1 MEINQI
7 LVSAS
12 PGDAIYNAAIE
23 MQALLRRVAPSKI
36 YARYIHPEVA
46 DHVLPLHAYG
56 RRARGRPDHD
66 LLLFHASIGEP
77 EVFDFIRSRA
87 ERIVLVYHNISP
99 PEMFMA
105 YDPAFAGLLE
115 AGRRE
120 LAELR
125 GRVSMA
131 IAVSEF
137 NGREL
142 RALGYRDVRV
152 VPLIVDSARLGE
164 IEPDPQ
170 TANHLQTQVEGTVFL
185 FVGQLL
191 PHKRPDLLVQA
202 FHVVATYLDPDAHLV
217 LAGSP
222 RLPRYRDHLQA
233 FIQELNLPR
242 AWLTGPVSDTSL
254 AAFYR
259 RADVFVTASEHE
271 GFCVPP
277 LEAFSFEVPV
287 LARSFGALPETLGD
301 AGVLLP
307 PDAGPMVMAEAMVE
321 LADNK
326 ELRADLAERGL
337 RRCQH
342 FEPDLSR
349 AAILS
354 CLAELV

>member
-23 MQALLRRVAPSKI
+23 TQALLRRVAPSKI

-56 RRARGRPDHD
+56 RRALGRPDHD

-77 EVFDFIRSRA
+77 EVFAFLRSRA

-99 PEMFMA
+99 SEMFMA

-131 IAVSEF
+131 IAVSDF

-142 RALGYRDVRV
+142 RAMGYRDVRV

-164 IEPDPQ
+164 LEPDPQ
-170 TANHLQTQVEGTVFL
+170 TENHLQTQVEGTVFL

-191 PHKRPDLLVQA
+191 PHKRPDFLVQA

-222 RLPRYRDHLQA
+222 RLP
-233 FIQELNLPR
+233 LPR
-242 AWLTGPVSDTSL
+242 SPAGLHPGTEPSTGL
-254 AAFYR
+254 ANRAIERCQPGRLLPAR
-259 RADVFVTASEHE
+259 RRVRHRQRARGLLCSAAGGVFVRDPGPGSQLRCRA
-271 GFCVPP
+271 
-277 LEAFSFEVPV
+277 
-287 LARSFGALPETLGD
+287 GD
-301 AGVLLP
+301 G
-307 PDAGPMVMAEAMVE
+307 
-321 LADNK
+321 
-326 ELRADLAERGL
+326 
-337 RRCQH
+337 
-342 FEPDLSR
+342 
-349 AAILS
+349 
-354 CLAELV
+354 